1 MFRRAAYSAA
11 CTAHIACDAE
21 RWQDCR
27 TRYDYVFCDTAQCS
41 RMCAAAGCTLKLDL
55 DRAALTDFKHRTV
68 DTRAVSMHV
77 TIEVASWTRC
87 AYSDA
92 RWTIGIGCA
101 VAAPCTRHKPIGIA
115 GGVLFCFPKLRS
127 LGTIARSVPAARK
140 KACIHQKR
148 ACMAAPTAARS
159 LSALR
164 GGYSHSVCRN
174 DARALAI
181 VCRGWLTHDCID
193 RCSALCGASAVSSV
207 YKANSA

>member
-1 MFRRAAYSAA
+1 MIVSTGGVFGRVYG
-11 CTAHIACDAE
+11 AHCAE

-87 AYSDA
+87 PYLDA

-101 VAAPCTRHKPIGIA
+101 VAAPCTRRKPNRNCWWCALLFSQAALSRDHCTVGA
-115 GGVLFCFPKLRS
+115 GRMQKSMYAPK
-127 LGTIARSVPAARK
+127 ARVHGCANGGAQLVGAERRLQPL
-140 KACIHQKR
+140 C
-148 ACMAAPTAARS
+148 
-159 LSALR
+159 LSQ
-164 GGYSHSVCRN
+164 
-174 DARALAI
+174 
-181 VCRGWLTHDCID
+181 
-193 RCSALCGASAVSSV
+193 
-207 YKANSA
+207 